1 MLVSRLT
8 IDETDL
14 LRAAATLIDEKKGEE
29 TVIIDLQE
37 ESIPTSYFL
46 ITEADNPAHVK
57 AIISNL
63 SENLPAKLLHREG
76 LRERRWVILD
86 YGQIVIHVLS
96 KEARAFY
103 DIESL
108 WKDRIIDKD
117 NLLAR
122 KEALA

>member
-1 MLVSRLT
+1 M
-8 IDETDL
+8 DETDL

-63 SENLPAKLLHREG
+63 
-76 LRERRWVILD
+76 
-86 YGQIVIHVLS
+86 
-96 KEARAFY
+96 
-103 DIESL
+103 
-108 WKDRIIDKD
+108 
-117 NLLAR
+117 
-122 KEALA
+122 

>member
-1 MLVSRLT
+1 M
-8 IDETDL
+8 DETDL

-29 TVIIDLQE
+29 TIIIDLQE